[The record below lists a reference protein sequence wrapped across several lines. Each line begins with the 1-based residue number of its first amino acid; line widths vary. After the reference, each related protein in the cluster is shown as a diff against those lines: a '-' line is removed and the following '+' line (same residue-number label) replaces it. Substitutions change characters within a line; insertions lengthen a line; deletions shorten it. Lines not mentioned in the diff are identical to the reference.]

1 MKILTTQI
9 ALFTTERIEEPHLL
23 MYKIVEKFGALFDDK
38 ATIQNLPMQ
47 DNCFAEISTKNKN
60 FVLRVSNLRV
70 DLFINYDY
78 EQEDAPIL
86 LYKQNVVNEI
96 NKFYKKVLE
105 MYNIN
110 RLGVIFTLFEESEK
124 GDKTWVIM
132 KVIL

>member
-1 MKILTTQI
+1 MK
-9 ALFTTERIEEPHLL
+9 RIIQRRGELVKIQKCVSIS
-23 MYKIVEKFGALFDDK
+23 KIVEKFGALFDDK

-78 EQEDAPIL
+78 EQEDSPIL

-105 MYNIN
+105 M
-110 RLGVIFTLFEESEK
+110 
-124 GDKTWVIM
+124 
-132 KVIL
+132 